1 MGDSA
6 DLLAKARNNPKG
18 LRFDEVCSLAECA
31 GFFFDRQKGSHLIYK
46 RHGYREHI
54 NLQRT
59 KDGKAKPYQV
69 RQVLNQIDA
78 LDLGD
83 DFD

>member
-1 MGDSA
+1 MGDCA

-18 LRFDEVCSLAECA
+18 LRFDELCALAECA
-31 GFFFDRQKGSHLIYK
+31 GFFFGRQKGSHLIYK
-46 RHGYREHI
+46 RNGYKEHI

-69 RQVLNQIDA
+69 RQVLNHIEA
-78 LDLGD
+78 LDIGD

>member
-1 MGDSA
+1 MGKCA
-6 DLLAKARNNPKG
+6 DLLARARNSPKG
-18 LRFDEVCSLAECA
+18 LRFDEVCALAECT
-31 GFFFDRQKGSHLIYK
+31 GFVFDRERGSHKIYT
-46 RHGYREHI
+46 RSGYREHI

-59 KDGKAKPYQV
+59 RDGKAKPYQV
-69 RQVLNQIDA
+69 RQVLKHIDT